1 MMRRSGEGRSWKRD
15 FFTIWGGQSF
25 SLVGS
30 ALVQFALVW
39 WLTVE
44 TGSATV
50 LALGTLMGVLPQ
62 IAIAPWAG
70 AYVDRWNRRRTMIVA
85 DSVISLMALLLMLA
99 FLGGS
104 AEVWMVLLAMFG
116 RATVSGFHWPAM
128 QAATSLMVPERHL
141 GRVGGLNQAM
151 FGLSSV
157 IAAPAGAVMI
167 ALFPMWAVLSVDLF
181 TAVLAIVPLLFIP
194 VPEPDKKGDQ
204 KPSLIKEM
212 REGLAFLKGWHGA
225 LTIIGLFMI
234 ANLLLSPAFS
244 LLPLLVIDHFQGG
257 AGEYAAMEALA
268 GIGML
273 VGGVVLGVWGGSK
286 RKIVT
291 MLFSSLVLSIGITIL
306 GIVPAELLL
315 LAYGISAV
323 IGLSLSLLNG
333 SMMAMMQAS
342 VPFAMQGRVFALIS
356 AGATAMMPVGLLLAG
371 PLADAFSVR
380 IWYLVAGVPMI
391 VLSLLV
397 MFSRTVLHIEDQ
409 IMKGSAKDLKD
420 NDLGARSDDAKG
432 PAS

>member
-1 MMRRSGEGRSWKRD
+1 MLTSGDRPSWKRN

-62 IAIAPWAG
+62 ILIAPWAG

-99 FLGGS
+99 FLAGS
-104 AEVWMVLLAMFG
+104 AEIWMVLLAMFG

-151 FGLSSV
+151 VGMSSV

-167 ALFPMWAVLSVDLF
+167 ALFPMWAVLSIDLV
-181 TAVLAIVPLLFIP
+181 TAVIAIVPLLFIP
-194 VPEPDKKGDQ
+194 VPEPERDGQ
-204 KPSLIKEM
+204 RKPSLKNEM
-212 REGLAFLKGWHGA
+212 REGLAFLKSWHGA
-225 LTIIGLFMI
+225 LSIIVLFMM

-257 AGEYAAMEALA
+257 AGEYAGMEALA

-273 VGGVVLGVWGGSK
+273 IGGVLLGVWGGGK

-291 MLFSSLVLSIGITIL
+291 MLVSTMVLSLAITAL
-306 GIVPAELLL
+306 GIVPSELLL
-315 LAYGISAV
+315 LAFGFSAAV
-323 IGLSLSLLNG
+323 GLSISLLNG

-356 AGATAMMPVGLLLAG
+356 AGVTAMMPIGLLLAG
-371 PLADAFSVR
+371 PLADAFGVR

-391 VLSLLV
+391 FLTLAYSLSRSVL
-397 MFSRTVLHIEDQ
+397 RIEDQ
-409 IMKGSAKDLKD
+409 VMKGSAKDLREKD
-420 NDLGARSDDAKG
+420 EGTTPD
-432 PAS
+432 

>member
-1 MMRRSGEGRSWKRD
+1 MGSVKSISGGTVPWKRN
-15 FFTIWGGQSF
+15 FFTIWGGQAF

-62 IAIAPWAG
+62 ILIAPWAG

-85 DSVISLMALLLMLA
+85 DSLISLMALALMLA
-99 FLGGS
+99 FLAGT

-116 RATVSGFHWPAM
+116 RAAVSGFHWPAM

-167 ALFPMWAVLSVDLF
+167 ALFPMWAVLSVDLI
-181 TAVLAIVPLLFIP
+181 TAVIAIVPLLFIP
-194 VPEPDKKGDQ
+194 VPEPDRDGEK
-204 KPSLIKEM
+204 KPSLSNELK
-212 REGLAFLKGWHGA
+212 EGLAFLKGWRGA
-225 LTIIGLFMI
+225 LSIIILFMI

-257 AGEYAAMEALA
+257 AAEYAGMEALA

-273 VGGVVLGVWGGSK
+273 VGGVLLGVWGGGK
-286 RKIVT
+286 RKVVT
-291 MLFSSLVLSIGITIL
+291 MLVFTLVLSLAITAMGII
-306 GIVPAELLL
+306 PSELLL
-315 LAYGISAV
+315 LAYGFCAV
-323 IGLSLSLLNG
+323 VGLSLSLLNG

-356 AGATAMMPVGLLLAG
+356 AGATAMMPAGLLLAG
-371 PLADAFSVR
+371 PLADEFGVR
-380 IWYLVAGVPMI
+380 FWYLAAGIPMI
-391 VLSLLV
+391 FLTLAYSA
-397 MFSRTVLHIEDQ
+397 SRSVVHIDDQ
-409 IMKGSAKDLKD
+409 VWKGSAKDMQKGD
-420 NDLGARSDDAKG
+420 DGASQG
-432 PAS
+432 